1 LYDRRQRMLD
11 QIPMEIDEDMPYPR
25 MQVRRLHC
33 AVTHETGVK
42 ERALLQL
49 TGFSWTPTRQK

>member
-1 LYDRRQRMLD
+1 MLD